1 VTRSV
6 ESFKLVVAKF
16 VIYPSLMKDGML
28 NTPGRVTAVKSH
40 KIHSFGIQTA
50 GLYPISFRGRIP
62 VLWLT
67 SHLYYD
73 PTKCPY
79 ITLTPGHFTPP

>member
-50 GLYPISFRGRIP
+50 GLYPISFISPSLHRRGKEEE
-62 VLWLT
+62 V
-67 SHLYYD
+67 
-73 PTKCPY
+73 
-79 ITLTPGHFTPP
+79 TPKSFYLSELRSEVDAV